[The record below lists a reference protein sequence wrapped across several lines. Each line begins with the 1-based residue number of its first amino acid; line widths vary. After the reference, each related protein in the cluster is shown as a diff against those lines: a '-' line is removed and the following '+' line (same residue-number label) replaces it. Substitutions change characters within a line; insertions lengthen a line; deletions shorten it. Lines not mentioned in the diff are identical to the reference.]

1 MVIACP
7 MPDWGLFGA
16 TTKTLPNDLATAINS
31 DIPLACI
38 PSSFVTNITLFISL
52 YESSQY

>member
-38 PSSFVTNITLFISL
+38 PSSFVTNITLFIS
-52 YESSQY
+52 